1 MATKPTFAASIQE
14 KKGRLYAV
22 IQVKMKTGT
31 KPVWRTLELA
41 NDAPKTAV
49 SKKFRQVVA
58 NFEEEYAEL
67 NEKLKMTGADIPVYD
82 YLCEFIMRRK
92 PHLQYNT
99 YTSYCGM
106 IEGKIK
112 EYFNENPHLTIGNI
126 TAKEIE
132 RFYTH
137 LFSFGVTANT
147 VIHYHSVLHRAFK
160 QAFKDELIIANPFD
174 KVTRPKKNEF
184 QGSFYS
190 KEEMQQLLE
199 IAKNDV
205 LYPVIVI
212 SGTMGLRRS
221 EALGIRWSRIDW
233 EAHTVLL
240 DTKVIEMEE
249 DGKKFAVPVE
259 EMKNKSSKRTMA
271 IPDIAYEMLKEQKE
285 KQELYKSLFE
295 KSYSKEFEDY
305 VCVNEMGEL
314 IKPDYVT
321 DHFRLLLENNGLRR
335 IRFHDLRHTVASLL
349 INNGVPLMHVSDY
362 LGHKDIQITAN
373 TYGHLDK
380 ASKEISAKM
389 IDSVLGV
396 SNV

>member
-22 IQVKMKTGT
+22 IQVKMETGT

-67 NEKLKMTGADIPVYD
+67 NEKLKLTGADIPVYD

-99 YTSYCGM
+99 YTSYQGM

-132 RFYTH
+132 KFYTH

-174 KVTRPKKNEF
+174 NSKK
-184 QGSFYS
+184 
-190 KEEMQQLLE
+190 L
-199 IAKNDV
+199 
-205 LYPVIVI
+205 
-212 SGTMGLRRS
+212 SGTYNRTL
-221 EALGIRWSRIDW
+221 I
-233 EAHTVLL
+233 VLL
-240 DTKVIEMEE
+240 FLTD
-249 DGKKFAVPVE
+249 
-259 EMKNKSSKRTMA
+259 
-271 IPDIAYEMLKEQKE
+271 
-285 KQELYKSLFE
+285 LY
-295 KSYSKEFEDY
+295 
-305 VCVNEMGEL
+305 N
-314 IKPDYVT
+314 
-321 DHFRLLLENNGLRR
+321 HFLTLL
-335 IRFHDLRHTVASLL
+335 
-349 INNGVPLMHVSDY
+349 PL
-362 LGHKDIQITAN
+362 
-373 TYGHLDK
+373 
-380 ASKEISAKM
+380 
-389 IDSVLGV
+389 
-396 SNV
+396 

>member
-22 IQVKMKTGT
+22 IQVKTKIGT

-99 YTSYCGM
+99 YTSYQGM

-132 RFYTH
+132 KFYTH

-389 IDSVLGV
+389 IDNVLGI
-396 SNV
+396 SNA